1 MDLERLRTWLTD
13 ARTPTGAWG
22 YGPGAE
28 PAAEPTL
35 MAVAA
40 GLPAPLDWLD
50 RDLGWAETLVPAAV
64 APGDGDA
71 RRERAVAAILAAKG
85 EAIEDNTS
93 GTFDG
98 KLIGWS
104 WVPGTF
110 SWVEPT
116 SWAIVGLCAAGH
128 GGHARVNQGREVL
141 LDRACADGGYNFG
154 SPDALGQDLPSYP
167 HSTAIALLA
176 LPSGDVAN
184 RALDRLAAHLTER
197 SSAYALAL
205 AVLAGLR
212 HGRDVAPWLAALG
225 ARQRAD
231 GALTGRVHVD
241 ALAAIAGAGAPH
253 PFLGVPLA

>member
-1 MDLERLRTWLTD
+1 MDLELLRTWLKGET
-13 ARTPTGAWG
+13 TPEGAWG
-22 YGPGAE
+22 YGPGAA

-40 GLPAPLDWLD
+40 GLPAPLAWLD
-50 RDLGWAETLVPAAV
+50 RDLGWAEALVPAAV

-71 RRERAVAAILAAKG
+71 RRARAVQAILAAKG
-85 EAIEDNTS
+85 EAIADNTS
-93 GTFDG
+93 GTFNG

-116 SWAIVGLCAAGH
+116 SWAIIGLCAAGH
-128 GGHARVNQGREVL
+128 GNHERVTQGREVL

-154 SPDALGQDLPSYP
+154 SPDTLGQDLPSYP

-184 RALDRLAAHLTER
+184 RAFERLAAHLNER
-197 SSAYALAL
+197 SSAYSLAL

-212 HGRDVAPWLAALG
+212 HGRDVGPWQTALG

-231 GALTGRVHVD
+231 GAIAGRVHID
-241 ALAAIAGAGAPH
+241 ALAAIALSGAPH